1 MTKTLEKRLDQVAR
15 EINRVAAKLNDPK
28 IFEQKKNYRRK
39 FLYETYIPH
48 TAWVQ
53 SFEKP
58 PRLLRNS
65 GIAFVSNPL
74 IYGPC
79 RRSGLSD
86 YLAYKFARRSG
97 PCLCFLDIEVPAAP
111 QHKMFKEDF
120 ETGLTRKLT
129 RREQEA
135 DNQEQNSGQNSPTK
149 RRTKPTGRRTGKGN
163 KPRGLSKTIE
173 KSNAKKSRKKPHQRT
188 QP

>member
-1 MTKTLEKRLDQVAR
+1 MDG
-15 EINRVAAKLNDPK
+15 N
-28 IFEQKKNYRRK
+28 
-39 FLYETYIPH
+39 FLTYIPH

-53 SFEKP
+53 SFEKQP
-58 PRLLRNS
+58 GLLRNS

-86 YLAYKFARRSG
+86 YVAYKSARRSG
-97 PCLCFLDIEVPAAP
+97 PFLCFLDIEVPTAP
-111 QHKMFKEDF
+111 QHKMFKEDI

-129 RREQEA
+129 RWEQEA

-149 RRTKPTGRRTGKGN
+149 RRTKPTGRRTAGRPCN